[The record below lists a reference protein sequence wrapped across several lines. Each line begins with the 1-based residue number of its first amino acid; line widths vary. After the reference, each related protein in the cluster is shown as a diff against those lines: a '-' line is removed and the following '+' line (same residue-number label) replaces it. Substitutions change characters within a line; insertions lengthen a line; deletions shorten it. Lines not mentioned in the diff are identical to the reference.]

1 MEMKQFQ
8 AESKRLLDMMINSI
22 YTHKEIFLRELISNA
37 SDAIDKLYYRALKD
51 GDTGLNRDDF
61 SITIEAD
68 KDKRTLTITDN
79 GVGMTKDELDNNLGV
94 IAKSGS
100 LNFKKENER
109 QEDIDIIGQFGVGF
123 YSAFMVS
130 DDVTVVSRAYGS
142 DEAWCWHSTGAE
154 GYTIEPCEK
163 DSNGTVITLHIKDNS
178 EEDNYDEYLDQ
189 YVAFVGSNNYAGGVT
204 AGEYI
209 AEHAP
214 EGSTV
219 GCITYA
225 SAQSTRDRQA
235 GFEETIQAAI
245 DGGKDLT
252 LIESQ
257 DADNDQSKAS
267 DIMQNLI
274 TQYGEDLSYIF
285 VVGDPTGY
293 GALASIQSAG
303 ATTKIVGFD
312 AGQTACEYIADPEV
326 GQIWEAEVAQNPVG
340 IGSGIVDKIAEYFE
354 TGAVAGEQKDLI
366 ECELVTA
373 ENVADY
379 LPAE

>member
-1 MEMKQFQ
+1 MPAIQ
-8 AESKRLLDMMINSI
+8 AANEQGVKIFTFDCTLD
-22 YTHKEIFLRELISNA
+22 
-37 SDAIDKLYYRALKD
+37 
-51 GDTGLNRDDF
+51 
-61 SITIEAD
+61 
-68 KDKRTLTITDN
+68 
-79 GVGMTKDELDNNLGV
+79 
-94 IAKSGS
+94 
-100 LNFKKENER
+100 
-109 QEDIDIIGQFGVGF
+109 
-123 YSAFMVS
+123 
-130 DDVTVVSRAYGS
+130 
-142 DEAWCWHSTGAE
+142 
-154 GYTIEPCEK
+154 
-163 DSNGTVITLHIKDNS
+163 
-178 EEDNYDEYLDQ
+178 DEYLDQ

>member
-1 MEMKQFQ
+1 MKKKILAALLAAAMVVSLTACGGGNDA
-8 AESKRLLDMMINSI
+8 AETTTDAAETTEDAAAEETADAAGETKALSELKLAFIVGTENDAFYQSVEEGIVAQCEALGIPEPTLADQQLDGNICSDLINN
-22 YTHKEIFLRELISNA
+22 YVA
-37 SDAIDKLYYRALKD
+37 AGYDAIALSANDPAGTMPAIQAANEQGVKIFTFD
-51 GDTGLNRDDF
+51 C
-61 SITIEAD
+61 
-68 KDKRTLTITDN
+68 TLD
-79 GVGMTKDELDNNLGV
+79 
-94 IAKSGS
+94 
-100 LNFKKENER
+100 
-109 QEDIDIIGQFGVGF
+109 
-123 YSAFMVS
+123 
-130 DDVTVVSRAYGS
+130 
-142 DEAWCWHSTGAE
+142 
-154 GYTIEPCEK
+154 
-163 DSNGTVITLHIKDNS
+163 
-178 EEDNYDEYLDQ
+178 DEYMDQ